1 MTEISAFPP
10 AVVTMGV
17 CGSGKT
23 TVGERLAERLG
34 VAFRDADEFHPPAN
48 VEKMSAGVPLGDDD
62 RLPWLDA
69 VGAAIR
75 DTDPARPVVVSCS
88 ALKRSYRER
97 IKAIA
102 GRPVDFV
109 FLTGSRDTLRRRM
122 DGRKGHFM
130 PASLLDS
137 QLATLEPPGP
147 DERATAVSIEPPVDE
162 IVETVLGALAGA
174 AVRV

>member
-1 MTEISAFPP
+1 MTEISTFPP

-23 TVGERLAERLG
+23 TVGERLAERFG

-48 VEKMSAGVPLGDDD
+48 VEKMSAGVPLTDDD

-75 DTDPARPVVVSCS
+75 DAAPASPVVVSCS
-88 ALKRSYRER
+88 ALKRAYRER

-109 FLTGSRDTLRRRM
+109 FLTGPRDTLRRRM

-147 DERATAVSIEPPVDE
+147 DERAMAVSIEPPVEE
-162 IVETVLGALAGA
+162 IVETVLGALGGA
-174 AVRV
+174 AARA